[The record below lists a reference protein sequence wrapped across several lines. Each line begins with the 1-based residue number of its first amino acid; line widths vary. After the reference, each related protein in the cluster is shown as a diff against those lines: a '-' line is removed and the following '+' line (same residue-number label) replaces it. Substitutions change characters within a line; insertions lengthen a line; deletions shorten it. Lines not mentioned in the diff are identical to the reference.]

1 MWFYLTLAFSINLIN
16 LPDVFGVQMNDFF
29 AFDKGE
35 AFVPVGDDNYIDIS
49 LNHEIAYFDNNYKK
63 LYVSTNGVLSFNH
76 GVSQYTPDP
85 FPLNDSL
92 FLAAFWADI
101 DTRGDHGGKV
111 FYRETAESNEL
122 SDATKQI
129 TEVFPSLKGV
139 FNANVLFIGT
149 WDHVGYYNQKTDKKN
164 TFQAVIVSDGQRS
177 FVIFNYLTDNGIQW
191 TFGEASIDKHAQ
203 AGFNKGDGV
212 TYASIPG
219 SYSEDIINIGNASNI
234 DIPGRFIYKIDE
246 LEIKTVET
254 PVSSDNPLH
263 QPNTPQRI
271 VCDERFKVYD
281 VIYNANGQLI
291 DDIATNGL
299 ISFVNNPQKLEKMK
313 KKRGGKVCAVGPFK
327 TGKTWLLKHICDK
340 KEIPDSYL
348 LKTRGVSVTFGK
360 QGLVCV
366 DTEGEHRVDEYKR
379 GKLRKATDK
388 FHQEVALE
396 LCDLVLI
403 VIDGLTSYKRDYVD
417 NMLKQV
423 ASLSGPLKDK
433 KVMVIHNFKGFGD
446 TKIVDAYIRDTI
458 MLAYESEG
466 IDRVP
471 NDEDDPDSWTFFQHA
486 WVTDHNP
493 MAKEDD
499 DILIVNHL
507 VFAKSGTDA
516 GDKWN
521 EESFDFLAPQLQI
534 VTQSARSLDITESV
548 NKAFSNLLP
557 NYFLAITDNDDRE
570 NTCEDW
576 NIWKSSPWDCVSQTI
591 YFGWKT
597 AKTVTTQW
605 LQQTISG
612 QTTWKSSPYK
622 TTFKNDDIYDNIY
635 RLILENTNDYIFRP
649 YELSHDGTPLD
660 GYVIACRTVQTKDLQ
675 STIIRCDA
683 PEMELIGANDDLS
696 DGKMQVTHTQIN
708 NVATIVVR
716 GIRTQPDYM
725 KEYDKV
731 FSNTEQSFSGPFRYD
746 FQVIDGYNGDVVN
759 GANPNEWVKYDKG
772 VLRIEIPLVKKKKR
786 MTL

>member
-360 QGLVCV
+360 RNLVCI
-366 DTEGEHRVDEYKR
+366 DTEGEHRVDEYQR
-379 GKLRKATDK
+379 SKLRKATDK

-403 VIDGLTSYKRDYVD
+403 VIDGLSSYKREYVD
-417 NMLKQV
+417 NMLRRV
-423 ASLSGPLKDK
+423 ASLSTGKKPK
-433 KVMVIHNFKGFGD
+433 KVKVIHNFKDFAD
-446 TKIVDAYIRDTI
+446 KKIVDTYISDTI
-458 MLAYESEG
+458 LLAYKSER
-466 IDRVP
+466 IDVRMD
-471 NDEDDPDSWTFFQHA
+471 DEDNPDSWMYFQHGWA
-486 WVTDHNP
+486 NDHNP
-493 MAKEDD
+493 NAHDEADV
-499 DILIVNHL
+499 LTVSHL
-507 VFAKSGTDA
+507 VFAKSGTEA
-516 GDKWN
+516 GRFWN
-521 EESFDFLAPQLQI
+521 DESFKSLRNELRVICTVGAN
-534 VTQSARSLDITESV
+534 LDITKSI
-548 NKAFSNLLP
+548 NKAFSTLLP
-557 NYFLAITDNDDRE
+557 NYFLATKQSEPACKDSYVLGCISQA
-570 NTCEDW
+570 
-576 NIWKSSPWDCVSQTI
+576 IWFVYRKVATATI
-591 YFGWKT
+591 HWYEQAFVDSALWR
-597 AKTVTTQW
+597 V
-605 LQQTISG
+605 
-612 QTTWKSSPYK
+612 SPYK
-622 TTFKNDDIYDNIY
+622 TVFMKDLSHENIY
-635 RLILENTNDYIFRP
+635 KLRIENTNEYAFRP
-649 YELSHDGTPLD
+649 YELSNDGTPLD
-660 GYVIACRTVQTKDLQ
+660 GYSIACRSIKTKDGK
-675 STIIRCDA
+675 SIIIRCDA
-683 PEMELIGANDDLS
+683 PEMELISPNTDLT
-696 DGKMQVTHTQIN
+696 DGKIQVSFMPIN
-708 NVATIVVR
+708 TVATVVVK
-716 GIRTQPDYM
+716 GIRAQPDDM
-725 KEYDKV
+725 KEYFHT
-731 FSNTEQSFSGPFRYD
+731 FSNTERSFSGPFRYD
-746 FQVIDGYNGDVVN
+746 FQVIDGYYGDVLN
-759 GANPNEWVKYDKG
+759 GANANKWVKYNKG
-772 VLRIEIPLVKKKKR
+772 VLEITIPSNLHDE
-786 MTL
+786 L